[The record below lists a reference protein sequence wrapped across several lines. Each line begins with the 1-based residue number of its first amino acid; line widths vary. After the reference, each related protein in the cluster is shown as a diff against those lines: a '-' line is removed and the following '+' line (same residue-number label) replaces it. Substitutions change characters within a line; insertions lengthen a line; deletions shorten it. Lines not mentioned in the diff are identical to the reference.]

1 VIENDGTLEQLEQRL
16 SALIAK
22 LAG

>member
-1 VIENDGTLEQLEQRL
+1 MKVIQDLKR
-16 SALIAK
+16 LIAK